1 MHADTPLPV
10 FDGFAAPAQTA
21 IPTAPKM
28 LVPQTTGS
36 TLSRGGSSPGFQLS
50 NEEKERFHTAFKA
63 CQPNN
68 GFVTGAS
75 SKELFLKSG
84 LPTDILT
91 KIWSLVDTHGTNQ
104 LNLTQFML
112 AMLIITQMK
121 SGTLQSVPQTI
132 PPPLMSSIATAAASI
147 SQPSNGGVA
156 PSFNSASENNPI
168 NGARSVAAVP
178 TIDRRQS
185 VMGKSPIGDL
195 SSTNWT
201 ITSDEKALTDKH
213 FDELDSGR
221 KGYLTGQDSYSFF
234 LRSQLDQTV
243 LAQVWDLASVTKS
256 PLGLSRDEFSV
267 AMHLIKLAMS
277 GQALPESLP
286 QSLVPP
292 GLRNSQIAIP
302 PIPVTTT
309 PSIPAASKPTATQ
322 DLMSLGEIQF
332 EKPPVPTSPTSF
344 GGLPKSFSL
353 ATTVTPPA
361 AASTPSAPADDL
373 GRAQAQ
379 LAQLQGQRDVLTPA
393 HEQMRARQAAA
404 DAEYATVLQEKQAL
418 TLELAR
424 LTAQY
429 EAEREILRE
438 NEGLYMREAA
448 TTEQLRADVAEAAK
462 VVGAIVEER
471 RRVEAAIGAV
481 VEEQSECRQ
490 RVAEMETRISSM
502 RAEIEVMRPKFVE
515 AHKELKSQMNLVEI
529 NAQLLASVG
538 DEYKTLKTD
547 LARDTEELD
556 IAKAKVVQLAN
567 QVAVQSAI
575 NDRERTRLQQASQSL
590 SEVRAASLTQL
601 ETLNSLEKEGAA
613 AASAQQPISQAPAK
627 STGISSRPKPPPPP
641 SALEKRRSKEPSA
654 ADTPSPVVSQPPAA
668 IGIPPPPMPSRTT
681 KPKMGSSVGS
691 LGSMAET
698 DALNAQ
704 PSSAAAVPGSDFAFD
719 VDFDSA
725 FSTTGAPANA
735 ATFDDAFSVPTAA
748 SAASDTK
755 RTFDDLFPPF
765 TATPNAQQGIA
776 DAFAVSEKPLAV
788 SAFASPPP
796 PVSQTAS
803 GEGFNKFK
811 LALAGPG
818 SVGAFADTNSA
829 RSGSGSGSHAR
840 RRMTK
845 LMSVDLDSELENAF
859 GSTGGTSKNVNKDAS
874 AVAAPGDVA
883 QSVTAMT
890 PVTGPLL
897 ETSGPRQASF
907 VDEAGVPN
915 VDGAAKPIGAPGVAS
930 VETPAGAVSADLT
943 AFSGGDKPF
952 LDLFGP
958 SPPGPAF
965 QGNDE
970 VVTAANGEG
979 ASKSGA
985 FSVATVG
992 AGTLRPHETLTPKPD
1007 VTVAAV
1013 VAEISETKMQATTA
1027 LDVAL
1032 EVVEKKS
1039 EATVEAVS
1047 AMSEVKQDPVAVQVN
1062 QVDVA
1067 ETVRVTAA
1075 QPDDLDEVKNL
1086 VGMGFTRDQSIE
1098 VLERNGFDTEK
1109 ALNELLPQ

>member
-1 MHADTPLPV
+1 
-10 FDGFAAPAQTA
+10 
-21 IPTAPKM
+21 
-28 LVPQTTGS
+28 
-36 TLSRGGSSPGFQLS
+36 
-50 NEEKERFHTAFKA
+50 
-63 CQPNN
+63 
-68 GFVTGAS
+68 
-75 SKELFLKSG
+75 
-84 LPTDILT
+84 
-91 KIWSLVDTHGTNQ
+91 
-104 LNLTQFML
+104 
-112 AMLIITQMK
+112 
-121 SGTLQSVPQTI
+121 
-132 PPPLMSSIATAAASI
+132 
-147 SQPSNGGVA
+147 
-156 PSFNSASENNPI
+156 
-168 NGARSVAAVP
+168 
-178 TIDRRQS
+178 
-185 VMGKSPIGDL
+185 
-195 SSTNWT
+195 
-201 ITSDEKALTDKH
+201 
-213 FDELDSGR
+213 
-221 KGYLTGQDSYSFF
+221 
-234 LRSQLDQTV
+234 
-243 LAQVWDLASVTKS
+243 
-256 PLGLSRDEFSV
+256 
-267 AMHLIKLAMS
+267 
-277 GQALPESLP
+277 
-286 QSLVPP
+286 
-292 GLRNSQIAIP
+292 
-302 PIPVTTT
+302 
-309 PSIPAASKPTATQ
+309 
-322 DLMSLGEIQF
+322 
-332 EKPPVPTSPTSF
+332 
-344 GGLPKSFSL
+344 
-353 ATTVTPPA
+353 
-361 AASTPSAPADDL
+361 
-373 GRAQAQ
+373 
-379 LAQLQGQRDVLTPA
+379 
-393 HEQMRARQAAA
+393 
-404 DAEYATVLQEKQAL
+404 
-418 TLELAR
+418 
-424 LTAQY
+424 
-429 EAEREILRE
+429 
-438 NEGLYMREAA
+438 
-448 TTEQLRADVAEAAK
+448 
-462 VVGAIVEER
+462 ER

-613 AASAQQPISQAPAK
+613 AASAQQPISQ
-627 STGISSRPKPPPPP
+627 PPPPP

-681 KPKMGSSVGS
+681 KPKMGSSVGT

-725 FSTTGAPANA
+725 FSTTGAAANA

-765 TATPNAQQGIA
+765 TATPNAQQGTA

-796 PVSQTAS
+796 SVSQTAS

-859 GSTGGTSKNVNKDAS
+859 GSTGGTSSKTVNKDAP

-890 PVTGPLL
+890 PVTGSLL

-915 VDGAAKPIGAPGVAS
+915 VDGAANPVGAPGVAS
-930 VETPAGAVSADLT
+930 VETPAGAVSAGLT

-985 FSVATVG
+985 FSVAT
-992 AGTLRPHETLTPKPD
+992 GTLRPHETLTPKPD

-1013 VAEISETKMQATTA
+1013 VAEISETKMQAAAA
-1027 LDVAL
+1027 LEVAL

-1047 AMSEVKQDPVAVQVN
+1047 AKSEVKQDPVAVQVN